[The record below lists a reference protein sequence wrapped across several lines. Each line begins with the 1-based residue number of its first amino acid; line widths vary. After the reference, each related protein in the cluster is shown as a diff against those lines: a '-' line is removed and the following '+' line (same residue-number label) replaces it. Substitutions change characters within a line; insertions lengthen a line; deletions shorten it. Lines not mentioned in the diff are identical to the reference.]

1 MAITKS
7 DIFSAANAI
16 AAEGCS
22 PTLAAV
28 RKALGGGS
36 FTTISEGMQEWRIKH
51 KAKIEAEPLREA
63 APAAVTDKLNELGF
77 DIWAVALELANAR
90 LQHEREALELTR
102 QELEESQAEA
112 VELCDSISAELE
124 AAQET
129 LQQQEEALSIQAQ
142 QALESLAAYEAE
154 KLARQHAERKIE
166 VVEASMIEV
175 RHHVEDL
182 KAEVSELKGELSR
195 SVKGL
200 AVAEERLSSV
210 TRQFDQ
216 AKTELEKALATISKK
231 DAIIQELKIQ
241 GAKDQTEITNFSN
254 RLDQVQA
261 ELEKALRKISEKDE
275 LIIELKTQ
283 IAAAQAEKTTRS
295 DGRDKIA

>member
-16 AAEGCS
+16 AAEGGS

-51 KAKIEAEPLREA
+51 KARQEAEPLREA
-63 APAAVTDKLNELGF
+63 APVAVTDKLNELGF
-77 DIWAVALELANAR
+77 EVWAIALELANAR

-112 VELCDSISAELE
+112 VELCDSISADLE
-124 AAQET
+124 QAQAT
-129 LQQQEEALSIQAQ
+129 IQQQEEAIEIQVR
-142 QALESLAAYEAE
+142 QALESIAAYKDE
-154 KLARQHAERKIE
+154 KLARQQAERKIE
-166 VVEASMIEV
+166 VIEATMSEV
-175 RHHVEDL
+175 RHQVDAL
-182 KAEVSELKGELSR
+182 RSEGVALKGELSE
-195 SVKGL
+195 SIKKL

-210 TRQFDQ
+210 TGQFDQ
-216 AKTELEKALATISKK
+216 AKTELEKALATLSKK

-241 GAKDQTEITNFSN
+241 GAKDQSEITNFSN

-283 IAAAQAEKTTRS
+283 IAAAQAEKTTR
-295 DGRDKIA
+295 DTTA